1 MNLFAYGT
9 LMFPE
14 IWERVVGGEFRHVP
28 ATVHGFSVYR
38 AAGQLFPVMVAAGE
52 HDSVAGIVIYDPTA
66 AELATLDAYESE
78 IYERIDVSAVLADGR
93 IERAQAYLLPAAMRH
108 LASREAWTA
117 DWFRREAMAA
127 YMKQCGW

>member
-52 HDSVAGIVIYDPTA
+52 HDSVAGIVVYDLTA
-66 AELATLDAYESE
+66 AELATLDDYESN

-93 IERAQAYLLPAAMRH
+93 IEQAQAYLLPVAMRH

>member
-28 ATVHGFSVYR
+28 ATVHGFAVYR
-38 AAGQLFPVMVAAGE
+38 AAGQLFPVMMAASE
-52 HDSVAGIVIYDPTA
+52 NDAVAGIVIYDLTA
-66 AELATLDAYESE
+66 ADLATLDDYESD

-93 IERAQAYLLPAAMRH
+93 VERAQAYLLPAPMRH
-108 LASREAWTA
+108 LASRESWTA

-127 YMKQCGW
+127 YLKQCGW